1 MQTAMH
7 LEAFYVSWMSVSD
20 KQDRQKGGQ
29 DLRRK
34 ADFEANNLVQVQYLA
49 ISTVLSALAIFFL
62 PTLLCRTSYA
72 ISHLAS
78 IRPGRLITPLGNRS
92 LVETISMNNR
102 LNWATP
108 HGYI

>member
-34 ADFEANNLVQVQYLA
+34 ADFEANSLVQVQPYRNLCSISLA
-49 ISTVLSALAIFFL
+49 YPHSLS
-62 PTLLCRTSYA
+62 C
-72 ISHLAS
+72 
-78 IRPGRLITPLGNRS
+78 IRYDERDKA
-92 LVETISMNNR
+92 V
-102 LNWATP
+102 
-108 HGYI
+108 